1 MRMHLSR
8 VIGLAFG
15 VMVTSAASSLPA
27 QGWHL
32 SAQAG
37 RIRSVLDPSAVA
49 AKSLALGLR
58 YDDPNAGLR
67 ISAGLPSNSTEA
79 LWGNVGGWKR
89 LAPRF
94 GGFRAGIDV
103 VGNAFLT
110 MDRANQ
116 SDLSAPGPLNPP
128 GPPGVP
134 GAPEPPLSTDRTGHA
149 LAGQVLPVVGY
160 ESARWQV
167 HARAGLSRYAAEF
180 SGQRLD
186 RSVRLAD
193 VQVTLMPAT
202 SVAFVPTVQQY
213 RAEGERTFTYA
224 GVSAIAAS
232 GLGMAWGSIGQW
244 AGDDD
249 IGVPWSAGGR
259 LRLHPLIALEVGARH
274 DAFDP
279 LYLQPAQTSWSMGLS
294 LQLGGRARSV
304 RPPVPAAYVDGRAT
318 IRLPVSASKTQP
330 SIAGDFTDWK
340 PVPMQRNGDHWSYV
354 VPLAPGVYNYAF
366 VTAGGEWFVPESVAG
381 RKSDGMG
388 GYVAVLVVR

>member
-1 MRMHLSR
+1 
-8 VIGLAFG
+8 
-15 VMVTSAASSLPA
+15 
-27 QGWHL
+27 L

-37 RIRSVLDPSAVA
+37 RIRSVLDPSSA
-49 AKSLALGLR
+49 ASKTLALGLR

-67 ISAGLPSNSTEA
+67 LSAGIPSNSTEA
-79 LWGNVGGWKR
+79 LWGSVGGWKR

-103 VGNAFLT
+103 AGNAFLT

-116 SDLSAPGPLNPP
+116 SDLSVPGPLNPP
-128 GPPGVP
+128 GPQGPAQPVG
-134 GAPEPPLSTDRTGHA
+134 TDRTGHA
-149 LAGQVLPVVGY
+149 LAGQALPVVGY

-180 SGQRLD
+180 TGQRLD

-193 VQVTLMPAT
+193 LQATLMPA
-202 SVAFVPTVQQY
+202 SSIALVPTVQ
-213 RAEGERTFTYA
+213 RFHASGEPQVTYA

-232 GLGMAWGSIGQW
+232 PMGMAWGSIGHW
-244 AGDDD
+244 TGDDA
-249 IGVPWSAGGR
+249 IGTPWSAGGR
-259 LRLHPLIALEVGARH
+259 LRLHSLIALEAGARH

-294 LQLGGRARSV
+294 LRFGGRDRSV

-330 SIAGDFTDWK
+330 SIAGDFNNWK
-340 PVPMQRNGDHWSYV
+340 PAPMQRAGDHWSYV
-354 VPLAPGVYNYAF
+354 IAVVPGVYNYAF
-366 VTAGGEWFVPESVAG
+366 VTAAGEWFVPESVAG

-388 GYVAVLVVR
+388 GHVAVLVVR